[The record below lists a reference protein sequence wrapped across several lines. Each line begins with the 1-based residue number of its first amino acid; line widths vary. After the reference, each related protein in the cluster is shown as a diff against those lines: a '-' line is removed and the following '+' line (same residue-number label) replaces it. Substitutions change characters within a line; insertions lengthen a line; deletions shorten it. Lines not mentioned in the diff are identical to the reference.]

1 MEATVKKY
9 LNSYSIMMP
18 FTDHI
23 DEICEDIKEQYESGV
38 ATCVLFSMTLVP
50 EGNPP
55 ADKVSKM
62 CSQYRK
68 FQEKLNSM
76 GLKCGILVQASVGH
90 GWVLGEGF
98 AFQKH
103 TNFDDGKT
111 RDSVC
116 PLDTGFHEYIYKVM
130 QALARENPEC
140 IMVDDDFRTIW
151 FKGEGCACPL
161 HMARFNERAGT
172 NLNDR
177 ELWEIVNSKDER
189 AKRYTDIFIE
199 VQRDSLVETAKIMRA
214 GIDSVNPK
222 IPASYCCCGNNAE
235 FAYEIAS
242 VLAGEGNP
250 VTVRINNGN
259 YTPAGARYFSRVFHR
274 ARTQIEKLKG
284 KVDVILAETDT
295 CPQNRYSTGA
305 MSLHTHFTGTILE
318 GANGAKHWITRLITY
333 EPESGRAYRKIL
345 SKYNGFYEK
354 LAEIQPTLKWKG
366 CRIFTPSTPDFT
378 YGRVKEE
385 WDGWSL
391 CVLERLGLPMYFS
404 SEMGGALCLEVD
416 ADSRMSDEEILKAL
430 EFTVLLASDTA
441 KNLEARGFSKY
452 TGVSVREWQG
462 KTPVREQLSDGAFT
476 KVQMKSKELVPLFPS
491 VEVDSY
497 ATNTVDGESY
507 EKLFPAVTVYKNEL
521 GGTVITFSGT
531 PVSEFNLVEA
541 FSFLTYSRKKQLIKL
556 LEKTGNLPIYFPG
569 DEEVYLRV
577 AECESGEYLAAVFNI
592 GLDPIEDLSLNC
604 QFTPK
609 DVSILTPK
617 GEKEKIPF
625 TFENGKLSLNIEAK
639 TLDPVV
645 LFIKK

>member
-1 MEATVKKY
+1 MKKY

-23 DEICEDIKEQYESGV
+23 DEICQDIKEQYESGV
-38 ATCVLFSMTLVP
+38 ATCALFNMTLVP

-116 PLDTGFHEYIYKVM
+116 PLDKGFHEYIYKVM
-130 QALARENPEC
+130 QTLARENPEC

-161 HMARFNERAGT
+161 HMARFNEKAGT
-172 NLNDR
+172 NLTDR
-177 ELWEIVNSKDER
+177 ELWEIVNSDDER

-318 GANGAKHWITRLITY
+318 GANGAKHWITRLTTY

-404 SEMGGALCLEVD
+404 SEMGGALCLEGD
-416 ADSRMSDEEILKAL
+416 SDSRMSDEEILKAL
-430 EFTVLLASDTA
+430 EGTVLLASDTA

-462 KTPVREQLSDGAFT
+462 KTPVREQFLDGAFT

-491 VEVDSY
+491 VEIDSY

-592 GLDPIEDLSLNC
+592 GLDPIENLSLNC

-645 LFIKK
+645 LFIDKQ

>member
-1 MEATVKKY
+1 MKKY

-23 DEICEDIKEQYESGV
+23 DEICQDIKEQYESGV
-38 ATCVLFSMTLVP
+38 ATCVLFETTLVP

-62 CSQYRK
+62 CRQYRK

-116 PLDTGFHEYIYKVM
+116 PLDTGFHEYIYNVM
-130 QALARENPEC
+130 QTIARENPEC

-161 HMARFNERAGT
+161 HMARFNEKAGT
-172 NLNDR
+172 NLTDR
-177 ELWEIVNSKDER
+177 ELWEIVNDKGDER

-199 VQRDSLVETAKIMRA
+199 VQRESLVETAKIMRA
-214 GIDSVNPK
+214 GIDSINPK

-235 FAYEIAS
+235 FAAEIAS

-250 VTVRINNGN
+250 ITVRINNGN
-259 YTPAGARYFSRVFHR
+259 YTPQGARFFSRVFHR
-274 ARTQIEKLKG
+274 AATQIEKLRG

-295 CPQNRYSTGA
+295 CPQNRYSTSA
-305 MSLHTHFTGTILE
+305 MSLHTHYTGTILE
-318 GANGAKHWITRLITY
+318 GANGAKHWITRLITH
-333 EPESGRAYRKIL
+333 EPKSGLAYRKIL

-354 LAEIQPTLKWKG
+354 LAQIQPTLKWQG
-366 CRIFTPSTPDFT
+366 CRIFTPDTPDFT

-385 WDGWSL
+385 WDGWSY

-404 SEMGGALCLEVD
+404 SRMGGALCLEGD
-416 ADSRMSDEEILKAL
+416 ADSRMSDEEIMKAL
-430 EFTVLLASDTA
+430 GGTVLLASDTA
-441 KNLEARGFSKY
+441 QNLEARGFSKY
-452 TGVSVREWQG
+452 TGVSVRKWHG
-462 KTPVREQLSDGAFT
+462 KTPIRENFSNGAIT
-476 KVQMKSKELVPLFPS
+476 KIQMKAKELVPLFEG
-491 VEVDSY
+491 VEIASY
-497 ATNTVDGESY
+497 ATNTVDNENY
-507 EKLFPAVTVYKNEL
+507 EKLFPAVTVYQNSL

-531 PVSEFNLVEA
+531 PVAEFNIVEA
-541 FSFLTYSRKKQLIKL
+541 FSFLTYSRKQQLVSL
-556 LEKTGNLPIYFPG
+556 LEQTGNLPLYYPG
-569 DEEVYLRV
+569 DEEVYLKV
-577 AECESGEYLAAVFNI
+577 AETENGETFVALFNI
-592 GLDPIEDLSLNC
+592 GLDPIEKLELCCS
-604 QFTPK
+604 FEPK
-609 DVSILTPK
+609 SVKILTPN
-617 GEKEKIPF
+617 GETEKIPF
-625 TFENGKLSLNIEAK
+625 VFTNGKISLDVGAN
-639 TLDPVV
+639 TLEPVV
-645 LFIKK
+645 LFIEK

>member
-1 MEATVKKY
+1 
-9 LNSYSIMMP
+9 
-18 FTDHI
+18 
-23 DEICEDIKEQYESGV
+23 
-38 ATCVLFSMTLVP
+38 
-50 EGNPP
+50 
-55 ADKVSKM
+55 
-62 CSQYRK
+62 
-68 FQEKLNSM
+68 
-76 GLKCGILVQASVGH
+76 
-90 GWVLGEGF
+90 
-98 AFQKH
+98 
-103 TNFDDGKT
+103 
-111 RDSVC
+111 
-116 PLDTGFHEYIYKVM
+116 
-130 QALARENPEC
+130 
-140 IMVDDDFRTIW
+140 
-151 FKGEGCACPL
+151 
-161 HMARFNERAGT
+161 
-172 NLNDR
+172 
-177 ELWEIVNSKDER
+177 
-189 AKRYTDIFIE
+189 
-199 VQRDSLVETAKIMRA
+199 
-214 GIDSVNPK
+214 
-222 IPASYCCCGNNAE
+222 
-235 FAYEIAS
+235 
-242 VLAGEGNP
+242 
-250 VTVRINNGN
+250 
-259 YTPAGARYFSRVFHR
+259 
-274 ARTQIEKLKG
+274 
-284 KVDVILAETDT
+284 
-295 CPQNRYSTGA
+295 
-305 MSLHTHFTGTILE
+305 
-318 GANGAKHWITRLITY
+318 
-333 EPESGRAYRKIL
+333 PESGKAYRKIL

-404 SEMGGALCLEVD
+404 SEMGGALCLEGD
-416 ADSRMSDEEILKAL
+416 ADSRMSNEEILKAL
-430 EFTVLLASDTA
+430 KGTVLLASDTA

-491 VEVDSY
+491 VEIDSY

-577 AECESGEYLAAVFNI
+577 AECKGGEYLAAVFNI

-625 TFENGKLSLNIEAK
+625 TFENGKISLGIEAK

-645 LFIKK
+645 LFIDKQ